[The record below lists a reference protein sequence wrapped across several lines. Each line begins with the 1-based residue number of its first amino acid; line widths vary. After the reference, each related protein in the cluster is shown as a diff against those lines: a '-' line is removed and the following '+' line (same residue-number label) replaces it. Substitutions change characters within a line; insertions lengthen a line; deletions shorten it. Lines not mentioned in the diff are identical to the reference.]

1 MEKKVSVCVVIVTYN
16 RKEYLRKTLEG
27 LEKQTYPVSAILIY
41 DNHSFDGTREMLQ
54 NMGVLNTEV
63 ESNSVI
69 SNIKGVDWIY
79 HRSSVNSGGSG
90 GFHEGVKIAYQMKY
104 DYLWMM
110 DDDVF
115 PEQNCLEEL
124 LQHMSKDTRL
134 CIPSRTD
141 SHFNDKAIVKINMRN
156 PFRYALRHIKTY
168 VPSNEIKGDVIPV
181 VDMPFEGPLVSTA
194 LISEIGFPNKNM
206 FLNYDD
212 TEYALRAS
220 KKTKI
225 LYCKNAILHKQ
236 IVPMRDKDRLMDWK
250 DYYSYRNQIW
260 FYRTYGENFGVR
272 TLRPL
277 LLILDLCGRAV
288 IRKKWSNIIVIRR
301 AYQDGVKGNLGKQI
315 NPGTPVENF

>member
-115 PEQNCLEEL
+115 PEQNCLE
-124 LQHMSKDTRL
+124 
-134 CIPSRTD
+134 
-141 SHFNDKAIVKINMRN
+141 
-156 PFRYALRHIKTY
+156 
-168 VPSNEIKGDVIPV
+168 
-181 VDMPFEGPLVSTA
+181 
-194 LISEIGFPNKNM
+194 
-206 FLNYDD
+206 
-212 TEYALRAS
+212 
-220 KKTKI
+220 
-225 LYCKNAILHKQ
+225 
-236 IVPMRDKDRLMDWK
+236 
-250 DYYSYRNQIW
+250 
-260 FYRTYGENFGVR
+260 
-272 TLRPL
+272 
-277 LLILDLCGRAV
+277 
-288 IRKKWSNIIVIRR
+288 
-301 AYQDGVKGNLGKQI
+301 
-315 NPGTPVENF
+315 